1 MTTTQRTQADLSTL
15 RAELK
20 GRLVEPTDPDYDEIR
35 TVVVGGIDRHPTA
48 IARVA
53 DADDVARVIR
63 FARENG
69 LELAVRSG
77 GHSGAGHSTTEGGI
91 VIDVRDLKQLD
102 IDPASRTAWAGSGLT
117 AAEYTGAAVEH
128 GLATGF
134 GDTGSV
140 GLGGIITGGGVGY
153 LVRKHGLTIDSLLG
167 AEVVAAD
174 GEILDVDEA
183 SHPDLFW
190 AIRGGGGNF
199 GVVTRF
205 KLRLE
210 PLDGIVGGILILP
223 ATPETISG
231 FIAAS
236 EAAPEEL
243 STIANVMNLPPMPF
257 VAEEHHGKVAIM
269 GMLCYAGDAEAG
281 ERAIAPFRALAEPL
295 ADMVKPG
302 PLTDMYPDMF
312 GPDESEYHPIA
323 AARTFFMDR
332 VDVPTAAHI
341 VERLDASDASLRAV
355 QLRVLGGAMARVAPD
370 ATAFAHRDKR
380 ILGNVAAFIDAPEQR
395 PEREAWVNAL
405 TADLRGDDHTA
416 YVNFL
421 EDEGPARVRDA
432 YPAGT
437 WDRLAAIK
445 RRYDPS
451 NLFRLN
457 QNVPPAA

>member
-1 MTTTQRTQADLSTL
+1 MTTTDRAQPALSAL
-15 RAELK
+15 RDELK
-20 GRLVEPTDPDYDEIR
+20 DRLIEPTDPDYDELR
-35 TVVVGGIDRHPTA
+35 TVVAGHIDRHPTA

-53 DADDVARVIR
+53 DAQDVARVIR
-63 FARENG
+63 FARDNG

-77 GHSGAGHSTTEGGI
+77 GHSGAGHGVTEGGI

-102 IDPASRTAWAGSGLT
+102 IDPDARTAWAGSGVT
-117 AAEYTGAAVEH
+117 AAEYTQAAVAH
-128 GLATGF
+128 RLATGF

-140 GLGGIITGGGVGY
+140 GLGGLILGGGVGY

-167 AEVVAAD
+167 AEIVTAD
-174 GEILDVDEA
+174 GEVLEVDES
-183 SHPDLFW
+183 SHSDLFW

-205 KLRLE
+205 KLRLQ
-210 PLDGIVGGILILP
+210 PLDGIVGGMLFLP
-223 ATPETISG
+223 ATSETIVG
-231 FIAAS
+231 FIAAA

-243 STIANVMNLPPMPF
+243 STIANVMNCPPMPF
-257 VAEEHHGKVAIM
+257 VPEEHHGKIVIM

-302 PLTDMYPDMF
+302 PLTDMYPEMF
-312 GPDESEYHPIA
+312 GPEEGSYRPIA
-323 AARTFFMDR
+323 AARTLFMDR
-332 VDVPTAAHI
+332 VDEPTAAHI
-341 VERLDASDASLRAV
+341 VERLEASDASLRAV

-380 ILGNVAAFIDAPEQR
+380 IVGNVAAFIDAPEQR
-395 PEREAWVNAL
+395 TEREAWVNAL
-405 TADLRGDDHTA
+405 TTDLRGDDHDA

-421 EDEGPARVRDA
+421 EDEGAARVRDA
-432 YPAGT
+432 YPEGT
-437 WDRLAAIK
+437 WERLAAIK
-445 RRYDPS
+445 RRYDPT

-457 QNVPPAA
+457 QNVTPAA